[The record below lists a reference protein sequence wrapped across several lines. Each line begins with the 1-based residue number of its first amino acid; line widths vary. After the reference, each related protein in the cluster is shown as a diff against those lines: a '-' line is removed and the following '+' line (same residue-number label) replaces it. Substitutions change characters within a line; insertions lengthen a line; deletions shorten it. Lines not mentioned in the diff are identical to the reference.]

1 MIRLR
6 QLWSELRVSLWFV
19 PSLIV
24 LAAIVLAVLAVEV
37 DTYVSDEL
45 LRSYPRLFGAGAEG
59 SRAMLSTIAGS
70 MMTVAGVTFSIT
82 IAALAQASAQYTPR
96 ILRNF
101 MGNRTNQVVLGVF
114 VGIFAYCL
122 VVLRT
127 IRGSDGL
134 VFVPSIAVLLGVLLA
149 LLGVAFL
156 VFFIHHVATSIQA
169 STIAGAVS
177 REAIRTIE
185 HLFPESL
192 GEHPG
197 EDRDEPA
204 PEIPDARWRPVPAR
218 RTGYIQ
224 RVDEAGLLRFARGRR
239 AVVRMEKGIGEFV
252 IEGAPLVSIA
262 GGEGTGERT
271 GEDAARAREDA
282 ARAMAELYV
291 IGGHRTADQDP
302 SFGVQQIVD
311 VALKALSPGSNDT
324 TTAVTCVDYLSAI
337 LARAAG
343 RRAVSPH
350 RLDRGELRVIA
361 RGVTF
366 EALLDVA
373 FDPIRRDAGGNTTV
387 LARLLSAVE
396 AVAGRA
402 SRERDRRAL
411 ARHAALIAE
420 VAQRTIAASHDRA
433 LVAEQ
438 ATGLL
443 RRLGPLAGDS
453 PAGKG

>member
-24 LAAIVLAVLAVEV
+24 LAAIGLAVLAVEA
-37 DTYVSDEL
+37 DTRVSDEL

-101 MGNRTNQVVLGVF
+101 MGDRTNQVVLGVF

-127 IRGSDGL
+127 IRGSNGL

-156 VFFIHHVATSIQA
+156 VFFIHHVASSIQA
-169 STIAGAVS
+169 SNIAGAVS

-185 HLFPESL
+185 HLFPEAL

-204 PEIPDARWRPVPAR
+204 PEIPAARWRPVPAR
-218 RTGYIQ
+218 HTGYIQ
-224 RVDEAGLLRFARGRR
+224 RVDEAGLLRFACARR
-239 AVVRMEKGIGEFV
+239 AVVRMEKAIGEF
-252 IEGAPLVSIA
+252 IIQGTPLVSVA
-262 GGEGTGERT
+262 GGEGAGGRSD
-271 GEDAARAREDA
+271 EDT
-282 ARAMAELYV
+282 ARAMDELYV

-311 VALKALSPGSNDT
+311 VALKALSPGINDT

-343 RRAVSPH
+343 RRPVSPH
-350 RLDRGELRVIA
+350 RFDGGELRVIA
-361 RGVTF
+361 QVVTF
-366 EALLDVA
+366 EVLLDVA
-373 FDPIRRDAGGNTTV
+373 FGAIRRNAAGNTTV
-387 LARLLSAVE
+387 LARMLSAVE
-396 AVAGRA
+396 AVAGCA

-420 VAQRTIAASHDRA
+420 VAQRTIAASHERA
-433 LVAEQ
+433 LVGEQ
-438 ATGLL
+438 VTGLL
-443 RRLGPLAGDS
+443 RRLGSGAGDS
-453 PAGKG
+453 PAGSG